1 MREIDHKGR
10 GREITEEGKDHRGR
24 EREVTEK
31 SQRWIFAEKQHE
43 HLKKGQ
49 EYGKL
54 QEMGETL
61 HSQEHFEQIC
71 RMEGGDD
78 FQELGSLK
86 DELEAR

>member
-1 MREIDHKGR
+1 MSERDRSQRMGER
-10 GREITEEGKDHRGR
+10 DHRGR
-24 EREVTEK
+24 EREVTEREK

-49 EYGKL
+49 ECSKL

-61 HSQEHFEQIC
+61 HSQEHLEQMC
-71 RMEGGDD
+71 RMECGDD

-86 DELEAR
+86 VELETR